1 MCQFNISCFL
11 AWRKLE
17 QLVTWQLSA
26 PGERRLIILL
36 AKSSRVWPWTYQHS
50 QLGGQVEPG
59 ELPKPEKTRPSFM
72 MHGADFRFRMF
83 STQQPDCKGR
93 GRLNRRPLRR
103 RGNFWEAAEPR
114 GPRSGFFIQVRL
126 KMGAF
131 GLFGTVQKTSG
142 QYLTVWD
149 SLQQLCTVWQ
159 GLGQFGKVWDSLI
172 QLCTV

>member
-1 MCQFNISCFL
+1 MCQLNISCFL

-72 MHGADFRFRMF
+72 MDGADFRMF
-83 STQQPDCKGR
+83 STQQPHCKGR
-93 GRLNRRPLRR
+93 GRLKRRPLRR

-114 GPRSGFFIQVRL
+114 GPRSGFLIQVRL
-126 KMGAF
+126 KMRAF
-131 GLFGTVQKTSG
+131 GQFGI
-142 QYLTVWD
+142 VWD
-149 SLQQLCTVWQ
+149 SSENLWTVFDSLGLIETVEQSLGQFDKVWDSFSQLCTV
-159 GLGQFGKVWDSLI
+159 
-172 QLCTV
+172 